1 MIMLFIN
8 EVNRGERGP
17 MDFDQLAGGLM
28 MMMIVLFIVLSRV
41 QKQTSYTFIAIEHL
55 ENTRSEAWSAQPK

>member
-28 MMMIVLFIVLSRV
+28 MMMIVLFIVLF
-41 QKQTSYTFIAIEHL
+41 QKQTSYTFGDAVEVWL
-55 ENTRSEAWSAQPK
+55 QCP

>member
-28 MMMIVLFIVLSRV
+28 MMMIVLFIVL
-41 QKQTSYTFIAIEHL
+41 F
-55 ENTRSEAWSAQPK
+55 